1 MQRWKMLHVSGVL
14 VGLIAVSELSVGALA
29 SSSLEPLTEQ
39 WSYNYYLH
47 EPDYFT
53 EHDFP
58 GIADSDGNLYW
69 LLCGLALSHG
79 QPRTRTCTLRSTD
92 FDGNLRYEV
101 LIGMGLFG
109 EYFSFRLH
117 LVAGR
122 VVVVEHSGLL
132 IGFDTATGTTNWTH
146 DLRGDTRYTELAY
159 DGEGR
164 IIVAAGS
171 WVQALS
177 AEDGTTIW
185 RRFLGSEDPKRR
197 AILRRVILDESR
209 NLYLLKD
216 LYRRSYPSEDYDSS
230 IVSLGPDARPRF
242 EIQVDH
248 YVVPIAVAYGRILV
262 GQQWDKYLVE
272 LLDAETGARIA
283 RLPGTLA
290 DAAPWVLPSGLM
302 TRELGFFIQR
312 TSTDDI
318 ALAAFDL
325 ASGAIRWRF
334 PLDNTHEEL
343 RTALLTDDGNI
354 LVVNNRSLL
363 EISPQGELLR
373 GYLLRRVA
381 GGTLRVSGGSL
392 LVRGRWFSKLFEQ
405 AKWPLAYD
413 TVFAYDLPDA
423 PGEGRLGWNSPQG
436 NAQGEN
442 RPREE

>member
-1 MQRWKMLHVSGVL
+1 MQGGKMLRLSGVL
-14 VGLIAVSELSVGALA
+14 VGLFAVFEFSLDALA

-39 WSYNYYLH
+39 WSYNYYH
-47 EPDYFT
+47 HSPDSLS

-58 GIADSDGNLYW
+58 GVADPDGNLYW
-69 LLCGLALSHG
+69 LICDMTLSHG
-79 QPRTRTCTLRSTD
+79 QPRYNRCTLRSTD
-92 FDGNLRYEV
+92 FDGNVRYEV
-101 LIGMGLFG
+101 PIGSGLFG

-132 IGFDTATGTTNWTH
+132 IGIDTATGATNWTH

-185 RRFLGSEDPKRR
+185 RRFLGSEGPKRR
-197 AILRRVILDESR
+197 ATARRVILDESR

-216 LYRRSYPSEDYDSS
+216 LYRSSYPSGDYDSS
-230 IVSLGPDARPRF
+230 IVSLGPDASLRF
-242 EIQVDH
+242 EIPVDH
-248 YVVPIAVAYGRILV
+248 YVLPIAVAYGRILV
-262 GQQWDKYLVE
+262 GQQVDKHWVE
-272 LLDAETGARIA
+272 LLDAQTGARIA

-290 DAAPWVLPSGLM
+290 DAPTWVIPSGLM

-325 ASGAIRWRF
+325 VSGTIRWRF
-334 PLDNTHEEL
+334 PLDNTYEER
-343 RTALLTDDGNI
+343 RTALLSEEGNI
-354 LVVNNRSLL
+354 LIANNRSLL
-363 EISPQGELLR
+363 EISPQGQLLH
-373 GYLLRRVA
+373 GYLLRSVS
-381 GGTLRVSGGSL
+381 GVTPRVSGGSL
-392 LVRGRWFSKLFEQ
+392 LLRGRWFSKFFEQ
-405 AKWPLAYD
+405 GELLQGYD
-413 TVFAYDLPDA
+413 TVFAYDLPGA
-423 PGEGRLGWNSPQG
+423 PGEGRLGWNSQQG